1 MTKRPSVFTIPN
13 PLPLPLPLPSL
24 SLSLTRI
31 IISLNQNIH
40 QDKTYFPADLCPNLT
55 VLALSP
61 TASLASFRGLREMS
75 PSQSMN
81 ESIMKV
87 SDT

>member
-55 VLALSP
+55 CSLSD
-61 TASLASFRGLREMS
+61 
-75 PSQSMN
+75 SQPRLIPWLERDVAIPIN
-81 ESIMKV
+81 E
-87 SDT
+87 